1 MTRAQA
7 AASAG
12 LVALVAA
19 SAEASARPVDE
30 FRRTCGGVAAAAEAS
45 IASWYGW
52 SHQGRRTASGERFD
66 RDKLT
71 AAHPTLPL
79 GTLLRVSNLRN
90 GRSVVVRVNDRGPV
104 TPGRALDLSE
114 AAARALQAS
123 HAGLACVAYAPVE
136 NGPILGL
143 DRGRD

>member
-1 MTRAQA
+1 MRF
-7 AASAG
+7 ASAA
-12 LVALVAA
+12 ALVAVISA

-30 FRRTCGGVAAAAEAS
+30 FRRICGGVAGAAEAS

-52 SHQGRRTASGERFD
+52 SHQGHRTASGERFD

-71 AAHPTLPL
+71 AAHPTFPL

-104 TPGRALDLSE
+104 KPGRALDLSE

-123 HAGLACVAYAPVE
+123 HAGLACVAYAPLE
-136 NGPILGL
+136 RGPVRGL
-143 DRGRD
+143 VSGRD

>member
-1 MTRAQA
+1 MRLGLKAVFA
-7 AASAG
+7 AG
-12 LVALVAA
+12 VALLA
-19 SAEASARPVDE
+19 SGAEASARSDDE
-30 FRRTCGGVAAAAEAS
+30 FRRTCGGVAEAGEAR

-79 GTLLRVSNLRN
+79 GTWLRVSNLRN

-104 TPGRALDLSE
+104 KPGRSLDLSE
-114 AAARALQAS
+114 AAARALRTS
-123 HAGLACVAYAPVE
+123 HAGLACVAYTPLQ
-136 NGPILGL
+136 LG
-143 DRGRD
+143 

>member
-1 MTRAQA
+1 MRRARA
-7 AASAG
+7 VASAG
-12 LVALVAA
+12 LVALIAA

-30 FRRTCGGVAAAAEAS
+30 FRRICGGVAEAAEAR

-71 AAHPTLPL
+71 AAHPSLPL

-90 GRSVVVRVNDRGPV
+90 GLSVVVRVNDRGPV
-104 TPGRALDLSE
+104 KPGRSLDLSE
-114 AAARALQAS
+114 AAARALHAS
-123 HAGLACVAYAPVE
+123 HAGLACVAYAPVVR
-136 NGPILGL
+136 GAVLGL
-143 DRGRD
+143 DPLRG